1 MIGIFC
7 RAHPEY
13 LWFIENVHPT
23 QKVNP
28 MKLTTSQPAQT
39 LTQPPGTGIDLPP
52 VPPSFN
58 NPTEIIIYLTLIITL
73 STNTLE
79 ALTDLLEKLKTLH
92 QTWKPDRPKKRSK
105 K

>member
-1 MIGIFC
+1 MLACLGRIPKLDSELTNQF
-7 RAHPEY
+7 E
-13 LWFIENVHPT
+13 
-23 QKVNP
+23 VNP
-28 MKLTTSQPAQT
+28 MKLTTTQPAQ
-39 LTQPPGTGIDLPP
+39 PIDLPP

-58 NPTEIIIYLTLIITL
+58 TPTEIIIYLTLIITL

-92 QTWKPDRPKKRSK
+92 QTWKPNRTKPKKRSK